1 MVLNRKEWNWRYF
14 FLTTSWYS
22 GSSPNEHSHKL
33 TALLTATFTKPR
45 FYQLHLHSGFLHFRK
60 QPALVMY
67 TFFCI
72 TRVSAHVSFFCAW
85 NMYFIFKRYLSKVS
99 IFSFRINHCPTVSD
113 NTLIVFLMVAET
125 KKRKRVDEEASGGRR
140 AKTRRGQGGE
150 CVYITMT
157 KWKNMCVG
165 EKQ

>member
-1 MVLNRKEWNWRYF
+1 
-14 FLTTSWYS
+14 
-22 GSSPNEHSHKL
+22 
-33 TALLTATFTKPR
+33 
-45 FYQLHLHSGFLHFRK
+45 
-60 QPALVMY
+60 
-67 TFFCI
+67 
-72 TRVSAHVSFFCAW
+72 
-85 NMYFIFKRYLSKVS
+85 MYFIFKRYRSKVS

>member
-1 MVLNRKEWNWRYF
+1 MRASSVLETCILFSRDT
-14 FLTTSWYS
+14 FL
-22 GSSPNEHSHKL
+22 KL
-33 TALLTATFTKPR
+33 VFLVSESTIALL
-45 FYQLHLHSGFLHFRK
+45 Y
-60 QPALVMY
+60 
-67 TFFCI
+67 
-72 TRVSAHVSFFCAW
+72 
-85 NMYFIFKRYLSKVS
+85 
-99 IFSFRINHCPTVSD
+99 VSD